1 MTDPSAARMDPRGAP
16 YSWYSARTLRASLVS
31 WLARMAMMMVVDMP
45 RMTNKA
51 TTMVNSWRS
60 DLFMRCSLLVDR
72 RQDSGYRNRR
82 IGLIGLAG
90 LAGLIGGHGMTCLP
104 GCARMACPHGRDG
117 RSLRR
122 TRTRIAGDFGTTVPL
137 AFAQHPDGFLLECV
151 AVDLGFR
158 PVRGIEMTI
167 SSAASM

>member
-1 MTDPSAARMDPRGAP
+1 MPQDRAQRGDRCGCRKPAP
-16 YSWYSARTLRASLVS
+16 GQPYRQKP
-31 WLARMAMMMVVDMP
+31 LARIEQQRAGGLFIAVMMVVDMP

-90 LAGLIGGHGMTCLP
+90 LAGSIGGHGMTCLP

-122 TRTRIAGDFGTTVPL
+122 T
-137 AFAQHPDGFLLECV
+137 
-151 AVDLGFR
+151 
-158 PVRGIEMTI
+158 
-167 SSAASM
+167 